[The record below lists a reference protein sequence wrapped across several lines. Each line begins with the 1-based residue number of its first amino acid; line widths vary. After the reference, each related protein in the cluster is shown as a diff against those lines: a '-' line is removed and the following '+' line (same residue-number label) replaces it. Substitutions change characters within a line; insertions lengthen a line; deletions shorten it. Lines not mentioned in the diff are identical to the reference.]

1 MEKIFSKINKKKMLN
16 IISKKLPEDTKR
28 QDLTEIEKPLQVSR
42 VNLKNTVIK
51 PHSNNPKSLNS
62 GLVEQNECWIVL
74 SGIINI
80 TLFDV
85 DKSNIEN
92 RILKKGEI
100 LITCGGGHSIDKTSE
115 DAEIIEIKL
124 GPFENNNLTYY

>member
-1 MEKIFSKINKKKMLN
+1 MEKIFSKINKKKLLH

-80 TLFDV
+80 TLISLSVISVAAVALSRF
-85 DKSNIEN
+85 KA
-92 RILKKGEI
+92 RRLAKQ
-100 LITCGGGHSIDKTSE
+100 
-115 DAEIIEIKL
+115 A
-124 GPFENNNLTYY
+124 